1 MNIKTMEEQTMKKY
15 NITYYKDGVQH
26 TVTITARNRREA
38 LQKAWSM
45 FNADDLYISEVEDE
59 QAD

>member
-1 MNIKTMEEQTMKKY
+1 MNKY
-15 NITYYKDGVQH
+15 RIIFYEKGVQH
-26 TVTITARNRREA
+26 TATVTARNRREA

-45 FNADDLYISEVEDE
+45 FNVDDLYIISEVEDE

>member
-1 MNIKTMEEQTMKKY
+1 MKKY

-26 TVTITARNRREA
+26 STTITARNRREA

-45 FNADDLYISEVEDE
+45 FNADDLYIISEVELKDE

>member
-1 MNIKTMEEQTMKKY
+1 MMKKY
-15 NITYYKDGVQH
+15 NITFYKDDELQH

-45 FNADDLYISEVEDE
+45 CDTDDLYISEVEDDE
-59 QAD
+59 QAEKGR